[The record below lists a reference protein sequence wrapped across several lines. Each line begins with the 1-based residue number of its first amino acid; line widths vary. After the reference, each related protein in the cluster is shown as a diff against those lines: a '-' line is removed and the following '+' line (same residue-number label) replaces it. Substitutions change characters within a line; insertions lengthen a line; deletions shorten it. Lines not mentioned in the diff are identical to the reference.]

1 MYFAGSTS
9 YYKEAST
16 NSLRSNASLPSQPV
30 NRAVLHLRGLS
41 QNPGVSLIVE
51 FSDLTLYFMSV
62 QIVNYQNKMILD
74 CANKKEFE
82 FYLLDNP
89 HRFK

>member
-1 MYFAGSTS
+1 M
-9 YYKEAST
+9 
-16 NSLRSNASLPSQPV
+16 NLLRGNASLPSQPV
-30 NRAVLHLRGLS
+30 NRAVQHLRGFS

-51 FSDLTLYFMSV
+51 FSDLTSYLMSA
-62 QIVNYQNKMILD
+62 QIVNYQNKMIPD